1 MLVNSE
7 RVCHSIEISESE
19 SNDTF
24 DPKIELRNLK
34 LKNPNRLIGA
44 HLNINSVRNK
54 FELLTNIIKDNTDI
68 LMISETKLDS
78 SFPKGQFQLHGYSEP
93 YRLDRNGYGAGILL
107 YIREDI
113 PSKIIES
120 KMNIEG
126 FFIELNLRRKKW
138 LLCCSYNP
146 KYFQITHHLKQIGKV
161 LDILSSNYENILLLG
176 DFNTEPSDTVL
187 SNFCEIYN
195 FKNLIKD
202 KTCFK
207 NPEKPSCI
215 DLIITNKQNS
225 FQNSMVIETGLSDVH
240 KMCVT
245 LHYHKFKNLNNDAF
259 LKDLK
264 EILALPCNEKTIPDP
279 KLRESVNITLEK
291 HATSKTRY
299 MRATQA
305 PYMNKKLSKEIMKRS
320 RLRNR
325 FLNTRSELDCKGYN
339 KQ

>member
-7 RVCHSIEISESE
+7 RVYHSAETSESE

-24 DPKIELRNLK
+24 DPKIELRNLR
-34 LKNPNRLIGA
+34 LKNPNRLICA
-44 HLNINSVRNK
+44 HLNINSGRNK
-54 FELLTNIIKDNTDI
+54 FELLINIIKDNIDI

-93 YRLDRNGYGAGILL
+93 YRLDRNGYGGGILL

-126 FFIELNLRRKKW
+126 FFVELNLRRKKW

-146 KYFQITHHLKQIGKV
+146 KYFQVTYHLKEIGRV

-176 DFNTEPSDTVL
+176 DFTTEPSDTAL

-215 DLIITNKQNS
+215 DLIITNRPNS
-225 FQNSMVIETGLSDVH
+225 FQNSMVIETGLSDFH

-245 LHYHKFKNLNNDAF
+245 VMKIYFVKQKPTIVHYRKFKNFNNDAF

-264 EILALPCNEKTIPDP
+264 KILAWSCNEKTIPYS
-279 KLRESVNITLEK
+279 KLRESVNVTLEK
-291 HATSKTRY
+291 HAPSKTRY
-299 MRATQA
+299 VRANQA
-305 PYMNKKLSKEIMKRS
+305 PYMNKKLSRETMKRS
-320 RLRNR
+320 RLRN
-325 FLNTRSELDCKGYN
+325 
-339 KQ
+339 